1 MQIEFTV
8 KKYIRELKLMEQ
20 QYGQEEELYP
30 LINILLRGSID
41 SNQNVSIRS
50 VAGAQ
55 HADKKVPG
63 RKLLSG
69 GGKVFPDI
77 AIVSKNACMNKCKA
91 LTEECIRNS
100 REYIYGCVEAKSGA
114 LLEFKDDKSEAIYS
128 VSYER
133 KIQKRL
139 VKEDDKGYYFYYE
152 KLNNQTE
159 EVFSD
164 ELFQKLKRDE
174 WIELEDNKI
183 LLPSENYKWVK
194 DEDYPSKRHYK
205 EKNWKVSYKI
215 LENWML
221 RLKGSDNKI
230 LNQDDVSELL
240 NEIIWYEKVLYTN
253 GKVWKY
259 LELESIELEG
269 DRKWKC
275 EKAKFRL
282 EYFNGEKI
290 LEQIKSIT
298 IKCFTICKLDLE
310 ASEDDNEKEWNRLEE
325 NLSIINWSGKTEF
338 KNFKTRG

>member
-1 MQIEFTV
+1 MQIKFTV
-8 KKYIRELKLMEQ
+8 EEYFRELKLMQ
-20 QYGQEEELYP
+20 RQYGQEEELYP
-30 LINILLRGSID
+30 LINILLRGYINSTQD
-41 SNQNVSIRS
+41 VSIRS
-50 VAGAQ
+50 IAGARY
-55 HADKKVPG
+55 AKTVSG

-77 AIVSKNACMNKCKA
+77 AILSTSACMNECTE

-114 LLEFKDDKSEAIYS
+114 LLEFQDDKSGAIYS

-139 VKEDDKGYYFYYE
+139 VKEDDKGYYFHYE
-152 KLNNQTE
+152 KLNNQTKNI
-159 EVFSD
+159 FSD
-164 ELFQKLKRDE
+164 EFIQKIKRDE
-174 WIELEDNKI
+174 WIEFEDK
-183 LLPSENYKWVK
+183 ENYEWVK
-194 DEDYPSKRHYK
+194 DEDYHRRQHCK
-205 EKNWKVSYKI
+205 EKNRKVAYRIHEQFKSPSFNNSNNKKI
-215 LENWML
+215 D
-221 RLKGSDNKI
+221 SDKE
-230 LNQDDVSELL
+230 DVSELL

-310 ASEDDNEKEWNRLEE
+310 ASEDVNKKEWNRLEN

-338 KNFKTRG
+338 KNFI

>member
-8 KKYIRELKLMEQ
+8 EEYFRELKLMQQ

-30 LINILLRGSID
+30 LINILLRGHINSTQD
-41 SNQNVSIRS
+41 VSIRS
-50 VAGAQ
+50 VAGARY
-55 HADKKVPG
+55 AKTVSG

-77 AIVSKNACMNKCKA
+77 AILSSSACMNECKVLA
-91 LTEECIRNS
+91 EECIRNS
-100 REYIYGCVEAKSGA
+100 REYIYGCVEAKPDA
-114 LLEFKDDKSEAIYS
+114 LLEFKDDKSGAIYS

-139 VKEDDKGYYFYYE
+139 EKEDDKGYYFYYE

-164 ELFQKLKRDE
+164 EFFQKIKRNE
-174 WIELEDNKI
+174 WKELEDNKI
-183 LLPSENYKWVK
+183 SQSSQNYEWVK
-194 DEDYPSKRHYK
+194 DEVYPRRHHYE
-205 EKNWKVSYKI
+205 EKNLKVAYRI
-215 LENWML
+215 LEQFKSPSFNNSNN
-221 RLKGSDNKI
+221 KKIDSDEEN
-230 LNQDDVSELL
+230 VSELL

-275 EKAKFRL
+275 EKTKFRL

-310 ASEDDNEKEWNRLEE
+310 ASEDDNKKEWNRLEE

-338 KNFKTRG
+338 KNFI